1 MRRNVIVGGLVTI
14 AASMVLGSTVFR
26 EEVAQAAQAILL
38 VREQNVDADGNIK
51 VHEQGTVAPITGG
64 GQSLLTFV
72 GDETVV
78 PEPETASALIITLS
92 GGARELLL
100 YQGDFLGDS
109 LVGRFPGPP
118 GADGATTTISLALTR
133 PVKFDRARC
142 LGLSGGRCEYG
153 WIGTLP

>member
-1 MRRNVIVGGLVTI
+1 MRRNVILGGLVII

-26 EEVAQAAQAILL
+26 EDVAQAAQAILP

-64 GQSLLTFV
+64 GQSGFTYV
-72 GDETVV
+72 GDESVFPQPV
-78 PEPETASALIITLS
+78 TASALIITLS
-92 GGARELLL
+92 GGARELVL
-100 YQGDFLGDS
+100 YQGDFLNDS

-118 GADGATTTISLALTR
+118 ATYGANTTISLALTR

-142 LGLSGGRCEYG
+142 LGLLGGQCEYG
-153 WIGTLP
+153 WIGNRP